1 VPRRLLLPLA
11 ALALAGALGAAGCA
25 DDVSPAATVGDVT
38 VSDEDLMA
46 EVEAWAGSPTL
57 VQILQVA
64 DPASTGSSYS
74 SAFVGDVLEYRIGFE
89 MNNAEFERLGL
100 ELTDTDRDDVRANL
114 FQDAAATAAVLSE
127 LGAYGDQLVEDVAKS
142 FKLQTE
148 LGDDY
153 AAWAA
158 EAYPAADIEVSP
170 RYGTFDL
177 ATGLV
182 EPPDGPATPQSA
194 DLLVQP

>member
-1 VPRRLLLPLA
+1 VPRRLLVSLA
-11 ALALAGALGAAGCA
+11 AVALAGALGGAGCA
-25 DDVSPAATVGDVT
+25 DEVSPAATIGDAT

-46 EVEAWAGSPTL
+46 EVAAWAGSPSL
-57 VQILQVA
+57 VQTLQLA

-89 MNNAEFERLGL
+89 LNNAEFERLGL
-100 ELTDTDRDDVRANL
+100 ELTDADIDDVRTNL
-114 FQDAAATAAVLSE
+114 FQDPALTQAVLDE
-127 LGAYGDQLVEDVAKS
+127 LGDYGDQLIEDVARS
-142 FKLQTE
+142 FKVQTE
-148 LGDDY
+148 LADGY

-158 EAYPAADIEVSP
+158 EAYPAADIEVNP

-182 EPPDGPATPQSA
+182 EPPDGPATPKSDQ
-194 DLLVQP
+194 LVGP

>member
-1 VPRRLLLPLA
+1 MPRRLLLLA
-11 ALALAGALGAAGCA
+11 ALALAGALGGAGCS

-38 VSDEDLMA
+38 VGDEDLMA
-46 EVEAWAGSPTL
+46 EVEAWAGSPSLLQT
-57 VQILQVA
+57 LQVA

-89 MNNAEFERLGL
+89 VNNIEFERRGL
-100 ELTDTDRDDVRANL
+100 ELTDADLEDVRTNL
-114 FQDAAATAAVLSE
+114 FEDPALTQAVLSE
-127 LGAYGDQLVEDVAKS
+127 LGDYSNQLIEDIARS

-148 LGDDY
+148 LADGY

-158 EAYPAADIEVSP
+158 EAFPAADIEVSP
-170 RYGTFDL
+170 RYGSFDL

-182 EPPDGPATPQSA
+182 DPPDGPATPRGDQ
-194 DLLVQP
+194 LVEL